1 MNSSLFIG
9 ATGLKGLS
17 QGMGVIGNNLAN
29 VSTYG
34 FKQQNIQ
41 YSDLIYSSQGNLGS
55 GWGSQEDSFVTT
67 GEIGHGMAVDSVRS
81 FFLQGSIESTNTVSD
96 LALNGKGF
104 FQVTDEYGEEFYT
117 RTGDFILDQEGFMTT
132 PTGMN
137 LMGYQYDENGNL
149 GGLAKI
155 QLDRFGTI
163 PAKATSSVNFQ
174 MNLGS
179 VEDNTVDGDNPYF
192 SLLTTYNA
200 TAKPPLA
207 GNAASYQQSV
217 TVYDAEGNKHTLT
230 AYFDGA
236 PSSDNS
242 KRQVEFL
249 LALDQETASEN
260 PGDGLVMSGVLTFD
274 SAGKLQGMS
283 AFVPGQ
289 AGSQDL
295 SQWQAATAVGGGFQ
309 CNINGSPVTIDFGL
323 GNATAA
329 GGAAT
334 AAEVGTD
341 ATLLG
346 GLTGLQEVFGYLL
359 GHRTD
364 RHRPAAELVSVVGE
378 IFLVLRRHM
387 LALHQRITLPGL
399 QPAVAGYT
407 AAVVEHLY
415 CCLGYPDVHALANQ
429 VVGNGILV
437 PAIRNKIVVGDLG
450 NRPDGRFKRTDRQR
464 QHVGL
469 LFFQIGT
476 AAASSHL
483 LERAAVQF
491 LQKRLRNRHPFTSFF

>member
-1 MNSSLFIG
+1 MREPFPCRQDKFSR
-9 ATGLKGLS
+9 
-17 QGMGVIGNNLAN
+17 
-29 VSTYG
+29 
-34 FKQQNIQ
+34 
-41 YSDLIYSSQGNLGS
+41 S
-55 GWGSQEDSFVTT
+55 GTKKPSF
-67 GEIGHGMAVDSVRS
+67 RS

-207 GNAASYQQSV
+207 GNATSYQQSV

-283 AFVPGQ
+283 AFVPGE

-309 CNINGSPVTIDFGL
+309 CDINGSPVTIDFGL

-346 GLTGLQEVFGYLL
+346 GLTGEALPSSSTAFAGDPTGKISQDGY
-359 GHRTD
+359 
-364 RHRPAAELVSVVGE
+364 AEGQMSSYDIDENGDIIGYYSNGQNQKLWQIPVCRFTSE
-378 IFLVLRRHM
+378 D
-387 LALHQRITLPGL
+387 GL
-399 QPAVAGYT
+399 YRQGGNLYSATEASGNMTMGVAGTENFGTINSYSLEMSNVDMATEMVNLIVTQRGFQSNSKVITT
-407 AAVVEHLY
+407 ADEMLRKAME
-415 CCLGYPDVHALANQ
+415 
-429 VVGNGILV
+429 I
-437 PAIRNKIVVGDLG
+437 
-450 NRPDGRFKRTDRQR
+450 KRT
-464 QHVGL
+464 
-469 LFFQIGT
+469 
-476 AAASSHL
+476 
-483 LERAAVQF
+483 
-491 LQKRLRNRHPFTSFF
+491 

>member
-104 FQVTDEYGEEFYT
+104 FQVRDEFGEEYYT

-295 SQWQAATAVGGGFQ
+295 SQWQAATAVGGGCQ

-346 GLTGLQEVFGYLL
+346 GLTGEALPSSSTAFAGDPTGKISQDGY
-359 GHRTD
+359 
-364 RHRPAAELVSVVGE
+364 AEGQMSSYDIDENGDIIGYYSNGQNQKLWQIPVCRFTSE
-378 IFLVLRRHM
+378 D
-387 LALHQRITLPGL
+387 GL
-399 QPAVAGYT
+399 YRQGGNLYSATEASGNMTMGVAGTENFGTINSYSLEMSNVDMATEMVNLIVTQRGFQSNSKVITT
-407 AAVVEHLY
+407 ADEMLRKAME
-415 CCLGYPDVHALANQ
+415 
-429 VVGNGILV
+429 I
-437 PAIRNKIVVGDLG
+437 
-450 NRPDGRFKRTDRQR
+450 KRT
-464 QHVGL
+464 
-469 LFFQIGT
+469 
-476 AAASSHL
+476 
-483 LERAAVQF
+483 
-491 LQKRLRNRHPFTSFF
+491 

>member
-55 GWGSQEDSFVTT
+55 GWASQEDSLVTT

-81 FFLQGSIESTNTVSD
+81 LFLQGSIESTNSVTD

-104 FQVTDEYGEEFYT
+104 FQVTNEAGEEYYT

-137 LMGYQYDENGNL
+137 LMGYQYDTEGNL

-155 QLDRFGTI
+155 QLDRFGMM
-163 PAKATSSVNFQ
+163 PAKSTSSINFQ

-179 VEDNTVDGDNPYF
+179 VADNTVNDDNPYF
-192 SLLTTYNA
+192 SLLSTYNA

-207 GNAASYQQSV
+207 GDAVSYQQSV

-249 LALDQETASEN
+249 LALDQGTAGGEN

-274 SAGKLQGMS
+274 AAGKLEGMS
-283 AFVPGQ
+283 AFVPGVP
-289 AGSQDL
+289 GSQNL
-295 SQWQAATAVGGGFQ
+295 SEWQAATAAGGGFQ
-309 CNINGSPVTIDFGL
+309 CEINGSPVTIDFGL

-334 AAEVGTD
+334 ADEVGTD

-346 GLTGLQEVFGYLL
+346 GITGEALPSSSTAYAGDPTGMISQDGY
-359 GHRTD
+359 
-364 RHRPAAELVSVVGE
+364 AEGQMSYYDIDENGDIVGYYSNGQNQKLWQIPVCRFTSE
-378 IFLVLRRHM
+378 D
-387 LALHQRITLPGL
+387 GL
-399 QPAVAGYT
+399 YRQGSNLYSATEASGNMTMGVAGTENFGTINAYCLEMSNVDMATEMVNLIVTQRGFQSNSKVITT
-407 AAVVEHLY
+407 ADEMLRKAME
-415 CCLGYPDVHALANQ
+415 
-429 VVGNGILV
+429 I
-437 PAIRNKIVVGDLG
+437 
-450 NRPDGRFKRTDRQR
+450 KRT
-464 QHVGL
+464 
-469 LFFQIGT
+469 
-476 AAASSHL
+476 
-483 LERAAVQF
+483 
-491 LQKRLRNRHPFTSFF
+491 